1 MGGETRDENG
11 WLALTR
17 QERERHESH
26 VAAAIAHRI
35 IQALP
40 TSEPSMQAL
49 MRNGYQLAHQMS
61 WDVVAGRFV
70 MPGIEAACRKHRS
83 DAKAAVTK

>member
-1 MGGETRDENG
+1 
-11 WLALTR
+11 
-17 QERERHESH
+17 
-26 VAAAIAHRI
+26 
-35 IQALP
+35 
-40 TSEPSMQAL
+40 MQAL